1 MKFHKKIVFIGID
14 MKKGRDSKLVEVHK
28 VMGSVEAEVV
38 KSLLESYGIMAVLQS
53 LIVQSVHPFTVNGL
67 GEIKIMVTEED
78 YEAARDIIDKTLKNK

>member
-1 MKFHKKIVFIGID
+1 

-38 KSLLESYGIMAVLQS
+38 KSLLESYGITAVLQS
-53 LIVQSVHPFTVNGL
+53 LIVQSVHPFTVDGL

-78 YEAARDIIDKTLKNK
+78 YEAARDIINKTLKNK

>member
-1 MKFHKKIVFIGID
+1 MFYKKIVFTGIN
-14 MKKGRDSKLVEVHK
+14 MKKKNSNKLKEVHK

-38 KSLLESYGIMAVLQS
+38 KSLLESYGIKAVLSS

-78 YEAARDIIDKTLKNK
+78 YEAAKDIIKKTLNNK